1 MNISI
6 VLSMKSQYTSKAIG
20 TCGKV
25 IDKAAVGTY
34 IEIFTEYFNLIVT
47 ATVEVIAYYGMFS
60 W

>member
-1 MNISI
+1 
-6 VLSMKSQYTSKAIG
+6 MKSQYTSKAIG

-34 IEIFTEYFNLIVT
+34 IKIFTEYFNLIVT